1 MPRRVLLSAASLLA
15 FAFAAPLAHAAETPS
30 AAVDAPGPDS
40 PAPDGQNAVDKVVVT
55 AAPYAVSLDT
65 VTSSVNVVTRDQL
78 DTAVPGGIGDM
89 LNGLPG
95 LRSTFYG
102 PGASRPVIRGLSG
115 PRVMVLQNG
124 VGQVDASSLSPDHA
138 VASDPGEASRI
149 EVLRGPS
156 TLAYGGSGIGG
167 VVNMIDDR
175 VPSAPAVNGLEGR
188 LSASASSVDDGY
200 AYSGA
205 VKAGKGPIVFAA
217 DVSSRRTDDYSIPVA
232 AVSGRM
238 AARDGLTVDPDHG
251 VKNTDVEVDAYGA
264 GVSYVHDR
272 GFIGLSVKKTDTTY
286 GVPYAQ
292 ILAPIDPN
300 AEGPVSIHLQQTRY
314 DLRGEQALDNR
325 WFEKVRV
332 SLGYADYEHA
342 EVSVEDGEVGT
353 RFLSDGVEGRV
364 ELVHREHDGHQG
376 AIGVQALSR
385 SFEAIGDEAFVPSTK
400 IKEYGVFTLQRLDRG
415 TWGVDAG
422 LRFDTRE
429 LRTPTQTRDFDNV
442 SGSLGVFLKPTDQM
456 FYALTLSRNGRAP
469 TEFELFANGP
479 HPGTGG
485 YEVGDDSLGN
495 ETVTSLEATVRW
507 KNDRLRAEGHL
518 WAAKYDNFIEEAPTG
533 AVEDDLPV
541 YQYFQTS
548 ADFHG
553 AEFEASYEAWRG
565 ASQSIRL
572 ETTFDWVHGDTG
584 AGVPARIPP
593 WSLGGSVVWSA
604 PRVETTLEVRKVAE
618 QDRVATFELPTD
630 GYTVVNLKATFTPV
644 ADSPLRLFIDGRN
657 LTNAEIREHVSFLK
671 DYAPSPGRSVRAGV
685 AWKF

>member
-15 FAFAAPLAHAAETPS
+15 LALVAPLAHAADIPATP
-30 AAVDAPGPDS
+30 AAEAPQPDAVDR
-40 PAPDGQNAVDKVVVT
+40 VVVT

-65 VTSSVNVVTRDQL
+65 ITSSVNVVTRDQL
-78 DTAVPGGIGDM
+78 DVAPPAGIGDM

-102 PGASRPVIRGLSG
+102 PGASRPVIRGMSG

-124 VGQVDASSLSPDHA
+124 VGQVDASALSPDHA

-167 VVNMIDDR
+167 VVNMLDER
-175 VPSAPAVNGLEGR
+175 VPSTPASTGFEGR
-188 LSASASSVDDGY
+188 LSASASSVDNGH

-205 VKAGKGPIVFAA
+205 VKAGTGPVVFAL
-217 DVSSRRTDDYSIPVA
+217 DFSSRRTDDYDVPTAPVSA
-232 AVSGRM
+232 RL
-238 AARDGLTVDPDHG
+238 AARDGLTVDPDKT

-264 GVSYVHDR
+264 GVSYVHER
-272 GFIGLSVKKTDTTY
+272 GFFGASIKKMDTTY
-286 GVPYAQ
+286 GVPYEQ

-314 DLRGEQALDNR
+314 DVRGEQDLDNAL
-325 WFEKVRV
+325 FEKIRV
-332 SLGYADYEHA
+332 SLGYADYQHA

-353 RFLSDGVEGRV
+353 RFLSHGAEGRV

-376 AIGVQALSR
+376 AIGFQALDRHFS
-385 SFEAIGDEAFVPSTK
+385 AIGDEAFVPSTD

-422 LRFDTRE
+422 LRFDTRS
-429 LRTPTQTRDFDNV
+429 LRTPTEKRDFDNV
-442 SGSLGVFLKPTDQM
+442 SGSIGLFLKPTDQL

-485 YEVGDDSLGN
+485 FEVGDDSLKS

-507 KNDRLRAEGHL
+507 KGDRLRAEGHL
-518 WAAKYDNFIEEAPTG
+518 WAAKYGSFIEEAPTG

-541 YQYFQTS
+541 YQYFQTK

-553 AEFEASYEAWRG
+553 AEVEAGYDAWRG
-565 ASQSIRL
+565 ATQSIRL
-572 ETTFDWVHGDTG
+572 ETTFDWVRGDTD

-593 WSLGGSVVWSA
+593 WSLGGSVIWSA
-604 PRVETTLEVRKVAE
+604 PRVETTLEVRRVAE

-630 GYTVVNLKATFTPV
+630 GYTVVNLKATFKPV
-644 ADSPLRLFIDGRN
+644 ADSPLRMFIDGRN
-657 LTNAEIREHVSFLK
+657 LTNEEIREHASFLK
-671 DYAPSPGRSVRAGV
+671 DIAPSPGRSVRAGV

>member
-15 FAFAAPLAHAAETPS
+15 FALVAPLAQAAESSTPAEAS
-30 AAVDAPGPDS
+30 TTTG
-40 PAPDGQNAVDKVVVT
+40 APDGPNAVDKVVVT

-78 DTAVPGGIGDM
+78 DTLPAAGIGDL

-124 VGQVDASSLSPDHA
+124 VGQVDASALSPDHA

-175 VPSAPAVNGLEGR
+175 VPSSPAANGPEGR

-205 VKAGKGPIVFAA
+205 VKAGKGPIVFAV
-217 DVSSRRTDDYSIPVA
+217 DFSSRRTDDYSIPTA
-232 AVSGRM
+232 AVSDRL
-238 AARDGLTVDPDHG
+238 AARDGLTVDPDHT

-272 GFIGLSVKKTDTTY
+272 GFFGASVKKIDTTY
-286 GVPYAQ
+286 GVPYEQ

-314 DLRGEQALDNR
+314 DVRGEQELDNP

-353 RFLSDGVEGRV
+353 RFLSHGTEGRV

-376 AIGVQALSR
+376 AIGFQALDR
-385 SFEAIGDEAFVPSTK
+385 HFEAIGDEAFVPSTD
-400 IKEYGVFTLQRLDRG
+400 IKEYGIFTLQRLDRG

-429 LRTPTQTRDFDNV
+429 LKTPTQSRDFDNV
-442 SGSLGVFLKPTDQM
+442 SASLGVFLKPTDSL
-456 FYALTLSRNGRAP
+456 FYA
-469 TEFELFANGP
+469 
-479 HPGTGG
+479 
-485 YEVGDDSLGN
+485 
-495 ETVTSLEATVRW
+495 
-507 KNDRLRAEGHL
+507 
-518 WAAKYDNFIEEAPTG
+518 
-533 AVEDDLPV
+533 
-541 YQYFQTS
+541 
-548 ADFHG
+548 
-553 AEFEASYEAWRG
+553 
-565 ASQSIRL
+565 
-572 ETTFDWVHGDTG
+572 
-584 AGVPARIPP
+584 
-593 WSLGGSVVWSA
+593 
-604 PRVETTLEVRKVAE
+604 
-618 QDRVATFELPTD
+618 
-630 GYTVVNLKATFTPV
+630 
-644 ADSPLRLFIDGRN
+644 
-657 LTNAEIREHVSFLK
+657 
-671 DYAPSPGRSVRAGV
+671 
-685 AWKF
+685 

>member
-1 MPRRVLLSAASLLA
+1 MPRRVLLCAASLLA
-15 FAFAAPLAHAAETPS
+15 LALVAPLAHAADVP
-30 AAVDAPGPDS
+30 APVIADAPRPDV
-40 PAPDGQNAVDKVVVT
+40 VDRVVVT

-65 VTSSVNVVTRDQL
+65 ITSSVNVVTRDQL
-78 DTAVPGGIGDM
+78 DVAAPAGIGDM

-102 PGASRPVIRGLSG
+102 PGASRPVIRGMSG

-124 VGQVDASSLSPDHA
+124 VGQVDASALSPDHA

-167 VVNMIDDR
+167 VVNMIDER
-175 VPSAPAVNGLEGR
+175 VPSAPATTGFEGR

-200 AYSGA
+200 AYSTA
-205 VKAGKGPIVFAA
+205 IKAGKGPLVFAA
-217 DVSSRRTDDYSIPVA
+217 DLSSRRTKDYDVPVA
-232 AVSGRM
+232 PVSDRLS
-238 AARDGLTVDPDHG
+238 ARDGLTVDPDHV

-264 GVSYVHDR
+264 GVSYVHER
-272 GFIGLSVKKTDTTY
+272 GFFGASVKRTDTTY
-286 GVPYAQ
+286 GVPYEQ

-314 DLRGEQALDNR
+314 DVRGEQALDNAL
-325 WFEKVRV
+325 FEKIRV
-332 SLGYADYEHA
+332 SVGYADYQHA
-342 EVSVEDGEVGT
+342 EVSVDTGAIGT

-376 AIGVQALSR
+376 AIGFQGLSR
-385 SFEAIGDEAFVPSTK
+385 NFEAIGDEAFVPSTK

-422 LRFDTRE
+422 LRFDTRS
-429 LRTPTQTRDFDNV
+429 LQTPTEKRDFDNV
-442 SGSLGVFLKPTDQM
+442 SGSIGLFLKPTDQL

-485 YEVGDDSLGN
+485 FEVGDDDLKS

-507 KNDRLRAEGHL
+507 KGDRLRAEGHL
-518 WAAKYDNFIEEAPTG
+518 WAARYGSFIEEAPTG
-533 AVEDDLPV
+533 AIEDDLPV
-541 YQYFQTS
+541 YRYFQTK

-553 AEFEASYEAWRG
+553 AEFEAGYDAWRG
-565 ASQSIRL
+565 AAQSIRL
-572 ETTFDWVHGDTG
+572 ETTFDWVHGATD
-584 AGVPARIPP
+584 AGTPARIPP
-593 WSLGGSVVWSA
+593 WSLGGSVIWSA
-604 PRVETTLEVRKVAE
+604 PRVETTLEVRRVAE

-630 GYTVVNLKATFTPV
+630 GYTVVNLKATFKPI
-644 ADSPLRLFIDGRN
+644 ADSPLRLFVDGRN
-657 LTNAEIREHVSFLK
+657 LTNEEIREHASFLK
-671 DYAPSPGRSVRAGV
+671 DIAPSPGRSVRAGV

>member
-1 MPRRVLLSAASLLA
+1 MPRRALLSAASLLA
-15 FAFAAPLAHAAETPS
+15 LALVAPLAQAA
-30 AAVDAPGPDS
+30 DAPA
-40 PAPDGQNAVDKVVVT
+40 PAAADAPQPNAVDRVVVT

-65 VTSSVNVVTRDQL
+65 VTSSVNVITRDQL
-78 DTAVPGGIGDM
+78 DVAAPAGIGDM

-124 VGQVDASSLSPDHA
+124 VGQVDASALSPDHA

-175 VPSAPAVNGLEGR
+175 IPSSPAADGPEGR
-188 LSASASSVDDGY
+188 LSASVSSVDDGY

-205 VKAGKGPIVFAA
+205 LKAGKGPVVFAL
-217 DVSSRRTDDYSIPVA
+217 DFSSRRTDDYAVPVA
-232 AVSGRM
+232 PVSARL
-238 AARDGLTVDPDHG
+238 AARDGLTVDPDPV

-264 GVSYVHDR
+264 GVSYVHDK
-272 GFIGLSVKKTDTTY
+272 GFFGLSVKKLDTTY

-314 DLRGEQALDNR
+314 DLRGEQALDTP
-325 WFEKVRV
+325 WFEKIRV
-332 SLGYADYEHA
+332 SAGYADYQHA
-342 EVSVEDGEVGT
+342 EVSVEDGAVGT
-353 RFLSDGVEGRV
+353 RFLSQGTEARV
-364 ELVHREHDGHQG
+364 ELVDREHDGLQG
-376 AIGVQALSR
+376 AIGFQGLSR
-385 SFEAIGDEAFVPSTK
+385 HFEAIGDEAFVPSTD
-400 IKEYGVFTLQRLDRG
+400 IKEFGVFTLQRLDRG

-422 LRFDTRE
+422 LRFDTRS
-429 LRTPTQTRDFDNV
+429 LRTPDEKRDFDNV
-442 SGSLGVFLKPTDQM
+442 SASLGVFLKPTDQL

-485 YEVGDDSLGN
+485 FEVGDDSLDN

-507 KNDRLRAEGHL
+507 RGERLRAEGHL

-533 AVEDDLPV
+533 AVADDLPV
-541 YQYFQTS
+541 YQYFQTG
-548 ADFHG
+548 ADFRG

-572 ETTFDWVHGDTG
+572 ETTFDWVRGDTD
-584 AGVPARIPP
+584 AGTPARIPP
-593 WSLGGSVVWSA
+593 WSLGGSVVWNI
-604 PRVETTLEVRKVAE
+604 PRVETTLEVRRVAE
-618 QDRVATFELPTD
+618 QDRVADFELPTD
-630 GYTVVNLKATFTPV
+630 GYTVVNLKATFKPSET
-644 ADSPLRLFIDGRN
+644 SPLRLFIDGRN
-657 LTNAEIREHVSFLK
+657 LTNEEIREHASFLK
-671 DYAPSPGRSVRAGV
+671 DIAPSPGRSVRAGV

>member
-15 FAFAAPLAHAAETPS
+15 FALVAPLAQAAETPAPAD
-30 AAVDAPGPDS
+30 AA
-40 PAPDGQNAVDKVVVT
+40 APDGPDGPTAVDKVVVT

-78 DTAVPGGIGDM
+78 DVAAPAGIGDM

-124 VGQVDASSLSPDHA
+124 VGQVDASALSPDHA

-175 VPSAPAVNGLEGR
+175 VPSTPAANGPEGR
-188 LSASASSVDDGY
+188 LSASASSVDKGY

-205 VKAGKGPIVFAA
+205 LKAGSGPIVFAL
-217 DVSSRRTDDYSIPVA
+217 DFSSRRTDDYDVPVA
-232 AVSGRM
+232 PVSDRL
-238 AARDGLTVDPDHG
+238 AARDGLTVDPDKT

-264 GVSYVHDR
+264 GVSWVHDR
-272 GFIGLSVKKTDTTY
+272 GFVGASVKKMDTTY
-286 GVPYAQ
+286 GVPYEQ

-314 DLRGEQALDNR
+314 DVRGEQALDTP

-342 EVSVEDGEVGT
+342 EVSVEDGQVGT
-353 RFLSDGVEGRV
+353 RFLSHGTEGRV

-376 AIGVQALSR
+376 AIGFQALDRHFS
-385 SFEAIGDEAFVPSTK
+385 AIGDEAFVPSTD
-400 IKEYGVFTLQRLDRG
+400 IKEYGIFTLQRLDRG
-415 TWGVDAG
+415 TWGIDAG
-422 LRFDTRE
+422 LRFDTRS
-429 LRTPTQTRDFDNV
+429 LQTPTEKRDFDNV
-442 SGSLGVFLKPTDQM
+442 SGSIGVFLKPSDSL

-485 YEVGDDSLGN
+485 FEVGDNKLDN

-507 KNDRLRAEGHL
+507 KSDRLRAEGHL
-518 WAAKYDNFIEEAPTG
+518 WAAKYGSFIEEAPTG
-533 AVEDDLPV
+533 AVEDNLPV
-541 YQYFQTS
+541 YQYFQTK

-553 AEFEASYEAWRG
+553 AELEASYDAWRG
-565 ASQSIRL
+565 ATQSLRL
-572 ETTFDWVHGDTG
+572 ETTFDWVHGDTD

-593 WSLGGSVVWSA
+593 WSLGGSVVWNV
-604 PRVETTLEVRKVAE
+604 PRVETTLEVRRVAG
-618 QDRVATFELPTD
+618 QDRVAQFELPTD
-630 GYTVVNLKATFTPV
+630 GYTVVNLKATFKPSET
-644 ADSPLRLFIDGRN
+644 SPLRLFIDGRN
-657 LTNAEIREHVSFLK
+657 LTNAEIREHASFLK
-671 DYAPSPGRSVRAGV
+671 DIAPSPGRSVRAGV

>member
-15 FAFAAPLAHAAETPS
+15 FALVAPLAQAAETPAPTD
-30 AAVDAPGPDS
+30 AAAAPDAPES
-40 PAPDGQNAVDKVVVT
+40 NAVDKVVVT

-78 DTAVPGGIGDM
+78 DTLPAAGIGDL

-175 VPSAPAVNGLEGR
+175 VPSTPAANGPEGR
-188 LSASASSVDDGY
+188 LSASASSVDDGW

-205 VKAGKGPIVFAA
+205 IKAGKGPFVFAA

-232 AVSGRM
+232 AVSDRL
-238 AARDGLTVDPDHG
+238 AARDGLTVDPDHV
-251 VKNTDVEVDAYGA
+251 VKNTDVEVDGYGA

-286 GVPYAQ
+286 GVPYEQ

-314 DLRGEQALDNR
+314 DLRGEQELDNP

-353 RFLSDGVEGRV
+353 RFLSDGTEGRV

-376 AIGVQALSR
+376 AIGFQALER
-385 SFEAIGDEAFVPSTK
+385 HFEAIGDEAFVPSTK
-400 IKEYGVFTLQRLDRG
+400 IKEYGIFTLQRLDRG

-429 LRTPTQTRDFDNV
+429 LTTPTQSRDFDNV
-442 SGSLGVFLKPTDQM
+442 SASLGVFYKPPAVPGPDPVAQRPGPHRVRTVRQRPAPGHRRLRGRRRQPRQRDRHLAGGHGPLEERPPARRGPPVGGQVRQLHRGGPDRRGRGRPARLPVLPDQGRLPRGRAGGQLRRLAWGDPVAAPGDHLRLGARRHRRRRARPHPAVVAGRLGGVDGAARGDNVGGAPRGRAGPGRDLRTAHRRLHRGQPQGHVQADRGLAPAAVRRRPQPDQRGDPRARLVPQGHRPVAGPFGAGGRGLEVLKP
-456 FYALTLSRNGRAP
+456 L
-469 TEFELFANGP
+469 
-479 HPGTGG
+479 
-485 YEVGDDSLGN
+485 
-495 ETVTSLEATVRW
+495 
-507 KNDRLRAEGHL
+507 
-518 WAAKYDNFIEEAPTG
+518 
-533 AVEDDLPV
+533 
-541 YQYFQTS
+541 
-548 ADFHG
+548 
-553 AEFEASYEAWRG
+553 
-565 ASQSIRL
+565 
-572 ETTFDWVHGDTG
+572 
-584 AGVPARIPP
+584 
-593 WSLGGSVVWSA
+593 
-604 PRVETTLEVRKVAE
+604 
-618 QDRVATFELPTD
+618 
-630 GYTVVNLKATFTPV
+630 
-644 ADSPLRLFIDGRN
+644 
-657 LTNAEIREHVSFLK
+657 
-671 DYAPSPGRSVRAGV
+671 
-685 AWKF
+685 

>member
-15 FAFAAPLAHAAETPS
+15 FAFAAPLAHAAETP
-30 AAVDAPGPDS
+30 AAPADANAPT
-40 PAPDGQNAVDKVVVT
+40 PDGANAVDKVVIT

-65 VTSSVNVVTRDQL
+65 VTSSVNVVTRAQL

-175 VPSAPAVNGLEGR
+175 VPSSGAPNGPEGR

-205 VKAGKGPIVFAA
+205 IKAGKGPIVFAA
-217 DVSSRRTDDYSIPVA
+217 DFSSRRTDDYSIPVA
-232 AVSGRM
+232 AVSDRL
-238 AARDGLTVDPDHG
+238 AARDGLTVDPDHV

-272 GFIGLSVKKTDTTY
+272 GFFGVSVKRTDTTY
-286 GVPYAQ
+286 GVPYEQ

-314 DLRGEQALDNR
+314 DLRGEQELDNR

-332 SLGYADYEHA
+332 SLGYADYQHA

-376 AIGVQALSR
+376 AIGFQALSR
-385 SFEAIGDEAFVPSTK
+385 NFEAIGDEAFVPSTK

-429 LRTPTQTRDFDNV
+429 LQTPTESRDFSNV
-442 SGSLGVFLKPTDQM
+442 SASLGVFYKPSDPL
-456 FYALTLSRNGRAP
+456 FLALTLSRNGRAP

-485 YEVGDDSLGN
+485 YEVGDDSLDS

-553 AEFEASYEAWRG
+553 AEFEASYDAWRG

-572 ETTFDWVHGDTG
+572 ETTFDWVHGETD

-593 WSLGGSVVWSA
+593 WSLGGSVVWTA

-618 QDRVATFELPTD
+618 QDRVAAFELPTD
-630 GYTVVNLKATFTPV
+630 GYTVVNLKATFKPI

-657 LTNAEIREHVSFLK
+657 LTNEEIREHVSFLK
-671 DYAPSPGRSVRAGV
+671 DYAPAPGRSVRAGV
-685 AWKF
+685 AWTF

>member
-15 FAFAAPLAHAAETPS
+15 FALAASPTWAAETPAPTDAS
-30 AAVDAPGPDS
+30 AAPE
-40 PAPDGQNAVDKVVVT
+40 APDLVDKVVVT

-78 DTAVPGGIGDM
+78 DVAPPAGIGDM

-175 VPSAPAVNGLEGR
+175 VPSTPAADGPEGR
-188 LSASASSVDDGY
+188 LSASASSVDDGW

-217 DVSSRRTDDYSIPVA
+217 DVSSRRTDDYSIPTA
-232 AVSGRM
+232 AVSDRL
-238 AARDGLTVDPDHG
+238 AARDGLTVDPDHV

-264 GVSYVHDR
+264 GVSWVHDR
-272 GFIGLSVKKTDTTY
+272 GFIGASVKKTDTTY
-286 GVPYAQ
+286 GVPYEQ

-314 DLRGEQALDNR
+314 DLRGEQALDTP

-342 EVSVEDGEVGT
+342 EVSVEDGAVGT
-353 RFLSDGVEGRV
+353 RFLSHGTEGRV

-376 AIGVQALSR
+376 AIGFQALDR
-385 SFEAIGDEAFVPSTK
+385 HFEAIGDEAFVPSTDV
-400 IKEYGVFTLQRLDRG
+400 KEYGIFTLQRLDRG
-415 TWGVDAG
+415 TWGLDAG
-422 LRFDTRE
+422 LRFDTRS
-429 LRTPTQTRDFDNV
+429 LQTPTQKRDFDNV
-442 SGSLGVFLKPTDQM
+442 SASLGVFYKPTDAL
-456 FYALTLSRNGRAP
+456 FTALTLSRNGRAP
-469 TEFELFANGP
+469 TEFELFADGP

-485 YEVGDDSLGN
+485 FEVGDDSLDN

-507 KNDRLRAEGHL
+507 KSDRLRAEGHL
-518 WAAKYDNFIEEAPTG
+518 WAARYDNFIEEAPTG
-533 AVEDDLPV
+533 AVQDDLPV
-541 YQYFQTS
+541 YQYFQTK

-553 AEFEASYEAWRG
+553 AELEAAYDAWRG

-572 ETTFDWVHGDTG
+572 ETTFDWVRGDTD

-593 WSLGGSVVWSA
+593 WSLGGSVVWTA
-604 PRVETTLEVRKVAE
+604 PRVETTLEVRRVAE
-618 QDRVATFELPTD
+618 QDRVAAFETPTD
-630 GYTVVNLKATFTPV
+630 GYTVVNLKATFRPI
-644 ADSPLRLFIDGRN
+644 ADSPLRLFVDGRN
-657 LTNAEIREHVSFLK
+657 LTDQEIREHVSFLK
-671 DYAPSPGRSVRAGV
+671 DIAPSPGRSVRAGV

>member
-15 FAFAAPLAHAAETPS
+15 LACLSSLAQAADAPVAPPTDAAPEA
-30 AAVDAPGPDS
+30 
-40 PAPDGQNAVDKVVVT
+40 NAVDRVVVT

-65 VTSSVNVVTRDQL
+65 ITSSVNVVTRDQL
-78 DTAVPGGIGDM
+78 DVAAPAGIGDM

-102 PGASRPVIRGLSG
+102 PGASRPVIRGMSG

-124 VGQVDASSLSPDHA
+124 VGQVDASALSPDHA

-167 VVNMIDDR
+167 VVNMIDER
-175 VPSAPAVNGLEGR
+175 VPSTPASTGVEGR

-200 AYSGA
+200 AYSTA
-205 VKAGKGPIVFAA
+205 IKAGTGPLVFAA
-217 DVSSRRTDDYSIPVA
+217 DLSSRRTKDYDVPVA
-232 AVSGRM
+232 PVSARL
-238 AARDGLTVDPDHG
+238 AARDGLTVDPDHV

-264 GVSYVHDR
+264 GVSYIHDG
-272 GFIGLSVKKTDTTY
+272 GFFGASVKRTDTTY
-286 GVPYAQ
+286 GVPYEQ

-314 DLRGEQALDNR
+314 DVRGEQDLDNAL
-325 WFEKVRV
+325 FEKIRV
-332 SLGYADYEHA
+332 SLGYANYQHA
-342 EVSVEDGEVGT
+342 EVSIDSGEVGT

-376 AIGVQALSR
+376 AIGFQGLSR

-422 LRFDTRE
+422 LRFDTRS
-429 LRTPTQTRDFDNV
+429 LQTPTEKRDFDNV
-442 SGSLGVFLKPTDQM
+442 SGSIGVFLKPTDQL

-485 YEVGDDSLGN
+485 FEVGDDTLGN
-495 ETVTSLEATVRW
+495 ETVTSLEATLRW
-507 KNDRLRAEGHL
+507 KGDRLRAEGHL
-518 WAAKYDNFIEEAPTG
+518 WAARYGSFIEEAPTG

-541 YQYFQTS
+541 YQYFQTK

-553 AEFEASYEAWRG
+553 AEVEAGYDAWRG
-565 ASQSIRL
+565 ATQSIRL
-572 ETTFDWVHGDTG
+572 ETTFDWVHGATD
-584 AGVPARIPP
+584 AGTPARIPP
-593 WSLGGSVVWSA
+593 WSLGGSVIWSA
-604 PRVETTLEVRKVAE
+604 PRVETALEVRRVAE
-618 QDRVATFELPTD
+618 QDRVATFEPPTD
-630 GYTVVNLKATFTPV
+630 GYTAVNLKATFKPI
-644 ADSPLRLFIDGRN
+644 AGSPLRLFVDGRN
-657 LTNAEIREHVSFLK
+657 LTNEEIREHASFLK
-671 DYAPSPGRSVRAGV
+671 DIAPSPGRSVRAGV

>member
-1 MPRRVLLSAASLLA
+1 MPRRVLLSAASLLSLA
-15 FAFAAPLAHAAETPS
+15 LVAPLAQAAETPAP
-30 AAVDAPGPDS
+30 AADVTSDS
-40 PAPDGQNAVDKVVVT
+40 PDGSAVDKLVVT

-65 VTSSVNVVTRDQL
+65 VTSSVNVLTRDQL

-124 VGQVDASSLSPDHA
+124 VGQVDASALSPDHA

-167 VVNMIDDR
+167 VVNMLDDR
-175 VPSAPAVNGLEGR
+175 VPSTPAANGLEGR

-200 AYSGA
+200 AYNGA
-205 VKAGKGPIVFAA
+205 VKAGKGPIVFAV
-217 DVSSRRTDDYSIPVA
+217 DFSSRRTDDYSVPVA
-232 AVSGRM
+232 PVSDRL
-238 AARDGLTVDPDHG
+238 AARDGLTVDPDKT
-251 VKNTDVEVDAYGA
+251 VKNSDVEVDAYGA

-272 GFIGLSVKKTDTTY
+272 GFFGASIKKIDTTY

-292 ILAPIDPN
+292 ILAPLDPN

-314 DLRGEQALDNR
+314 DVRGEQALDNK

-353 RFLSDGVEGRV
+353 RFLSHGTEGRV

-376 AIGVQALSR
+376 AIGFQALDRHFS
-385 SFEAIGDEAFVPSTK
+385 AIGDEAFVPSTD

-415 TWGVDAG
+415 TWGIDAG
-422 LRFDTRE
+422 LRFDTRS
-429 LRTPTQTRDFDNV
+429 LKTPDQKRDFDNV
-442 SGSLGVFLKPTDQM
+442 SGSLGVFLKPTDSL

-469 TEFELFANGP
+469 TEFELFADGP

-485 YEVGDDSLGN
+485 YERGDDSLKS

-507 KNDRLRAEGHL
+507 KGDRLRAEGHL
-518 WAAKYDNFIEEAPTG
+518 WAAHYGNFIEEAPTG
-533 AVEDDLPV
+533 QVEDDLPV
-541 YQYFQTS
+541 YQYFQTK

-553 AEFEASYEAWRG
+553 AELEASYDAWRG
-565 ASQSIRL
+565 ATQSIRL
-572 ETTFDWVHGDTG
+572 ESTFDWVHGETDQ
-584 AGVPARIPP
+584 GVPARIPP
-593 WSLGGSVVWSA
+593 WSLSGSVVWNV
-604 PRVETTLEVRKVAE
+604 PRVETTLEVRRVAE
-618 QDRVATFELPTD
+618 QDRVAQFELPTD
-630 GYTVVNLKATFTPV
+630 GYTVVNLKATFKPSET
-644 ADSPLRLFIDGRN
+644 SPLRLFIDGRN
-657 LTNAEIREHVSFLK
+657 LTNAEIREHASFLK
-671 DYAPSPGRSVRAGV
+671 DIAPAPGRSVRAGV

>member
-15 FAFAAPLAHAAETPS
+15 FALVAPLAQAAESSTPAEAS
-30 AAVDAPGPDS
+30 TTTG
-40 PAPDGQNAVDKVVVT
+40 APDGPNAVDKVVVT

-78 DTAVPGGIGDM
+78 DTLPAAGIGDL

-124 VGQVDASSLSPDHA
+124 VGQVDASALSPDHA

-175 VPSAPAVNGLEGR
+175 VPSSPAANGPEGR

-205 VKAGKGPIVFAA
+205 VKAGKGPIVFAV
-217 DVSSRRTDDYSIPVA
+217 DFSSRRTDDYSIPTA
-232 AVSGRM
+232 AVSDRL
-238 AARDGLTVDPDHG
+238 AARDGLTVDPDHT

-272 GFIGLSVKKTDTTY
+272 GFFGASVKKIDTTY
-286 GVPYAQ
+286 GVPYEQ

-314 DLRGEQALDNR
+314 DVRGEQELDNP

-353 RFLSDGVEGRV
+353 RFLSHGTEGRV

-376 AIGVQALSR
+376 AIGFQALDR
-385 SFEAIGDEAFVPSTK
+385 HFEAIGDEAFVPSTD
-400 IKEYGVFTLQRLDRG
+400 IKEYGIFTLQRLDRG

-429 LRTPTQTRDFDNV
+429 LKTPTQSRDFDNV
-442 SGSLGVFLKPTDQM
+442 SASLGVFLKPTDSL

-485 YEVGDDSLGN
+485 YEVGDDSLDS

-507 KNDRLRAEGHL
+507 KSDRLRAEGHL

-533 AVEDDLPV
+533 AIEDDLPV
-541 YQYFQTS
+541 YQYFQTK

-553 AEFEASYEAWRG
+553 AELEASYDAWRG
-565 ASQSIRL
+565 AGQSIRL
-572 ETTFDWVHGDTG
+572 ETTFDWVHGATD

-593 WSLGGSVVWSA
+593 WSLGGSVVWTA
-604 PRVETTLEVRKVAE
+604 PRVETTLEVRRVAE

-630 GYTVVNLKATFTPV
+630 GYTVVNLKATFKPI
-644 ADSPLRLFIDGRN
+644 ADSPLRLFVDGRN
-657 LTNAEIREHVSFLK
+657 LTNEEIREHVSFLK
-671 DYAPSPGRSVRAGV
+671 DIAPSPGRSVRAGV

>member
-1 MPRRVLLSAASLLA
+1 MPRRVLLCAASLLA
-15 FAFAAPLAHAAETPS
+15 LALVAPLAHAADVPAPVT
-30 AAVDAPGPDS
+30 ADAPRPDV
-40 PAPDGQNAVDKVVVT
+40 VDRVVVT

-65 VTSSVNVVTRDQL
+65 ITSSVNVVTRDQL
-78 DTAVPGGIGDM
+78 DVAAPAGIGDM

-102 PGASRPVIRGLSG
+102 PGASRPVIRGMSG

-124 VGQVDASSLSPDHA
+124 VGQVDASALSPDHA

-167 VVNMIDDR
+167 VVNMIDER
-175 VPSAPAVNGLEGR
+175 VPSAPATTGFEGR

-200 AYSGA
+200 AYSTA
-205 VKAGKGPIVFAA
+205 IKAGKGPLVFAA
-217 DVSSRRTDDYSIPVA
+217 DLSSRRTKDYDVPVA
-232 AVSGRM
+232 PVSDRLS
-238 AARDGLTVDPDHG
+238 ARDGLTVDPDHV

-264 GVSYVHDR
+264 GVSYVHER
-272 GFIGLSVKKTDTTY
+272 GFFGASVKRTDTTY
-286 GVPYAQ
+286 GVPYEQ

-314 DLRGEQALDNR
+314 DVRGEQALDNAL
-325 WFEKVRV
+325 FEKIRV
-332 SLGYADYEHA
+332 SVGYADYQHA
-342 EVSVEDGEVGT
+342 EVSVDTGAVGT

-376 AIGVQALSR
+376 AIGFQGLSR
-385 SFEAIGDEAFVPSTK
+385 NFEAIGDEAFVPSTK

-422 LRFDTRE
+422 LRFDTRS
-429 LRTPTQTRDFDNV
+429 LQTPTEKRDFDNV
-442 SGSLGVFLKPTDQM
+442 SGSIGLFLKPTDQL

-485 YEVGDDSLGN
+485 FEVGDDDLKS

-507 KNDRLRAEGHL
+507 KGDRLRAEGHL
-518 WAAKYDNFIEEAPTG
+518 WAARYGSFIEEAPTG
-533 AVEDDLPV
+533 AIEDDLPV
-541 YQYFQTS
+541 YQYFQTK

-553 AEFEASYEAWRG
+553 AEFEAGYDAWRG
-565 ASQSIRL
+565 AAQSIRL
-572 ETTFDWVHGDTG
+572 ETTFDWVHGATD
-584 AGVPARIPP
+584 AGTPARIPP
-593 WSLGGSVVWSA
+593 WSLGGSVIWSA
-604 PRVETTLEVRKVAE
+604 PRVETTLEVRRVAE

-630 GYTVVNLKATFTPV
+630 GYTVVNLKATFKPI
-644 ADSPLRLFIDGRN
+644 ADSPLRLFVDGRN
-657 LTNAEIREHVSFLK
+657 LTNEEIREHASFLK
-671 DYAPSPGRSVRAGV
+671 DIAPSPGRSVRAGV

>member
-1 MPRRVLLSAASLLA
+1 MSRRALLSAASLLA
-15 FAFAAPLAHAAETPS
+15 AAFAASMAQAADAPV
-30 AAVDAPGPDS
+30 AAVE
-40 PAPDGQNAVDKVVVT
+40 APDTNAVDRVVVT

-65 VTSSVNVVTRDQL
+65 VTSSVNVITRDQL
-78 DTAVPGGIGDM
+78 DIAPAGGIGDM

-124 VGQVDASSLSPDHA
+124 VGQVDASALSPDHA

-175 VPSAPAVNGLEGR
+175 VPSAAAANGLEGR
-188 LSASASSVDDGY
+188 LSASASSVDNGH
-200 AYSGA
+200 AYSTA
-205 VKAGKGPIVFAA
+205 IKAGKGPFVFAA
-217 DVSSRRTDDYSIPVA
+217 DLSSRRTDDYDVPVA
-232 AVSGRM
+232 PVSARL
-238 AARDGLTVDPDHG
+238 AARDGLSVDPEHK
-251 VKNTDVEVDAYGA
+251 VRNTDVEVDAYGA
-264 GVSYVHDR
+264 GVSHVHDR
-272 GFIGLSVKKTDTTY
+272 GFFGVSVKRTDTTY
-286 GVPYAQ
+286 GVPYEQ

-332 SLGYADYEHA
+332 SVGYADYQHA
-342 EVSVEDGEVGT
+342 EVSVDSGEVGT

-376 AIGVQALSR
+376 AIGVQGLSR

-400 IKEYGVFTLQRLDRG
+400 IKEFGVFTLQRLDRG

-422 LRFDTRE
+422 LRLDTRS
-429 LRTPTQTRDFDNV
+429 LKTPDQKRDFDNV
-442 SGSLGVFLKPTDQM
+442 SASLGVFLKPTDQL

-485 YEVGDDSLGN
+485 YEVGDDSLDN

-507 KNDRLRAEGHL
+507 RGERLRAEGHL
-518 WAAKYDNFIEEAPTG
+518 WAARYDNFIEEAPTG
-533 AVEDDLPV
+533 AIEDDLPV
-541 YQYFQTS
+541 YQYFQTG

-565 ASQSIRL
+565 ASQSVRL
-572 ETTFDWVHGDTG
+572 ETTFDWVHGETD
-584 AGVPARIPP
+584 AGTPARIPP
-593 WSLGGSVVWSA
+593 WSLGGSIVWSV
-604 PRVETTLEVRKVAE
+604 PRVETTLEVRRVAE
-618 QDRVATFELPTD
+618 QDRVADFELPTD
-630 GYTVVNLKATFTPV
+630 GYTVVNLKATFKPHE
-644 ADSPLRLFIDGRN
+644 ASPLRLFVDGRN
-657 LTNAEIREHVSFLK
+657 VTNEEIREHASFLK
-671 DYAPSPGRSVRAGV
+671 DIAPSPGRSVRAGV